1 MAVFPSYIPTRRNFT
16 PGVFPQKTFRTLGG
30 VAAKRTFGNVAYG
43 ARLEL
48 EFTNI
53 TDDKT
58 QAIILHY
65 QYQTQ
70 RNQRFQLPNT
80 IVAGMAGSTPT
91 LVVGPLVAGS
101 LADSV
106 KAVATL
112 RWEYESPPAI
122 ESIFPGI
129 SVVSLTLIG
138 EIRDPKSDD
147 V

>member
-1 MAVFPSYIPTRRNFT
+1 MAVFPSYIPARRNFT
-16 PGVFPQKTFRTLGG
+16 PGIFPQKTFRTLGG

-43 ARLEL
+43 AKLEL

-53 TDDKT
+53 VDDKV
-58 QAIILHY
+58 QAIIAHY

-70 RNQRFQLPNT
+70 RNQRFQLPDT
-80 IVAGMAGSTPT
+80 IVAGMNA
-91 LVVGPLVAGS
+91 S
-101 LADSV
+101 LATSV

>member
-43 ARLEL
+43 AKLEL

-58 QAIILHY
+58 QAIIVHY

-70 RNQRFQLPNT
+70 RNQRFRLPDT
-80 IVAGMAGSTPT
+80 IVAGMSF
-91 LVVGPLVAGS
+91 GPLAAGS

-112 RWEYESPPAI
+112 RWEYEGPPAI

-138 EIRDPKSDD
+138 EIRDPRDPSLGGDD
-147 V
+147 A

>member
-1 MAVFPSYIPTRRNFT
+1 MAVFPSYIPARRNFT
-16 PGVFPQKTFRTLGG
+16 PGIFPQKTFRTLGG

-43 ARLEL
+43 AKLEL

-53 TDDKT
+53 VDDKV
-58 QAIILHY
+58 QAIIAHY
-65 QYQTQ
+65 QFQTQ
-70 RNQRFQLPNT
+70 RNQRFQLPDT
-80 IVAGMAGSTPT
+80 VIAGMNA
-91 LVVGPLVAGS
+91 S
-101 LADSV
+101 LATSV
-106 KAVATL
+106 KAVSTL

>member
-1 MAVFPSYIPTRRNFT
+1 MAVFPGYIPTRRNFT
-16 PGVFPQKTFRTLGG
+16 PGVFPQRAFRTLGG
-30 VAAKRTFGNVAYG
+30 VSVKRTFGNTAYG
-43 ARLEL
+43 AKLEL

-53 TDDKT
+53 TDDKV
-58 QAIILHY
+58 QAIIAHY
-65 QYQTQ
+65 QFQAQ
-70 RNQRFQLPNT
+70 RNQRFQLPDT
-80 IVAGMAGSTPT
+80 VVAGMNA
-91 LVVGPLVAGS
+91 S
-101 LADSV
+101 LATSV

-147 V
+147 A

>member
-16 PGVFPQKTFRTLGG
+16 PGIFPQKTFRTLGG
-30 VAAKRTFGNVAYG
+30 TVAKRTFGNVAYG
-43 ARLEL
+43 AKLEL

-53 TDDKT
+53 TDDKV
-58 QAIILHY
+58 QEIIAHY

-70 RNQRFQLPNT
+70 RTQRFQLPDS
-80 IVAGMAGSTPT
+80 IVAGMNNA
-91 LVVGPLVAGS
+91 
-101 LADSV
+101 LAASV
-106 KAVATL
+106 KAVSTL

-129 SVVSLTLIG
+129 SVVSLSLIG
-138 EIRDPKSDD
+138 EIRDPKTDD

>member
-16 PGVFPQKTFRTLGG
+16 PGIFPQKTFRTLGG
-30 VAAKRTFGNVAYG
+30 TVAKRTFGNVAYG
-43 ARLEL
+43 AKLEL

-53 TDDKT
+53 TDDKV
-58 QAIILHY
+58 QEIIAHY
-65 QYQTQ
+65 QFQTQ
-70 RNQRFQLPNT
+70 RTQRFQLPDSV
-80 IVAGMAGSTPT
+80 VAGMNNA
-91 LVVGPLVAGS
+91 
-101 LADSV
+101 LATSV
-106 KAVATL
+106 KAVSTL

-138 EIRDPKSDD
+138 EIRDPKTDD

>member
-16 PGVFPQKTFRTLGG
+16 PGIFPQKTFRTLGG
-30 VAAKRTFGNVAYG
+30 TVAKRTFGNVAYG
-43 ARLEL
+43 AKLEL

-53 TDDKT
+53 IDDKV
-58 QAIILHY
+58 QAIIAHY
-65 QYQTQ
+65 QFQTQ
-70 RNQRFQLPNT
+70 RNQRFQLPDT
-80 IVAGMAGSTPT
+80 IVAGMNA
-91 LVVGPLVAGS
+91 S
-101 LADSV
+101 LATSV
-106 KAVATL
+106 KAVSTL

-138 EIRDPKSDD
+138 EIRDPNTDD

>member
-16 PGVFPQKTFRTLGG
+16 PGIFPQKTFRTLGG

-43 ARLEL
+43 AKLEL

-53 TDDKT
+53 VDDKV
-58 QAIILHY
+58 QAIIAHY
-65 QYQTQ
+65 QFQTQ
-70 RNQRFQLPNT
+70 RNQRFQLPDT
-80 IVAGMAGSTPT
+80 IVAGMNA
-91 LVVGPLVAGS
+91 S
-101 LADSV
+101 LATSV
-106 KAVATL
+106 KAVTTL

>member
-16 PGVFPQKTFRTLGG
+16 PGIFPQKTFRTLGG
-30 VAAKRTFGNVAYG
+30 TVAKRTFGNVAYG
-43 ARLEL
+43 AKLEL

-53 TDDKT
+53 TDDKV
-58 QAIILHY
+58 QEIIAHY

-70 RNQRFQLPNT
+70 RTQRFQLPDSV
-80 IVAGMAGSTPT
+80 VAGMNNA
-91 LVVGPLVAGS
+91 
-101 LADSV
+101 LATSV
-106 KAVATL
+106 KAVSTL

-138 EIRDPKSDD
+138 EIRDPKTDD

>member
-1 MAVFPSYIPTRRNFT
+1 MAAFPSYIPTRRNFT
-16 PGVFPQKTFRTLGG
+16 PGIFPQKSFRTLGG
-30 VAAKRTFGNVAYG
+30 TVAKRTFGNVAYG
-43 ARLEL
+43 AKLEL

-53 TDDKT
+53 IDDT
-58 QAIILHY
+58 VQAIIAHY

-70 RNQRFQLPNT
+70 RNQRFQLPDT
-80 IVAGMAGSTPT
+80 VIAGMNN
-91 LVVGPLVAGS
+91 S
-101 LADSV
+101 LATSV
-106 KAVATL
+106 KAVSTL

-138 EIRDPKSDD
+138 EIRDPKTDD

>member
-16 PGVFPQKTFRTLGG
+16 PGIFPQKTFRTLGG

-43 ARLEL
+43 AKLEL

-53 TDDKT
+53 TDDKV
-58 QAIILHY
+58 QAIIAHY
-65 QYQTQ
+65 QFQTQ
-70 RNQRFQLPNT
+70 RNQRFQLSDT
-80 IVAGMAGSTPT
+80 VIAGMNA
-91 LVVGPLVAGS
+91 S
-101 LADSV
+101 LATSV
-106 KAVATL
+106 KAVSTL

-138 EIRDPKSDD
+138 EIRDPNSDD
-147 V
+147 A

>member
-43 ARLEL
+43 AKLEL
-48 EFTNI
+48 EFTNVV
-53 TDDKT
+53 DDKT

-65 QYQTQ
+65 QFQTQ
-70 RNQRFQLPNT
+70 RNQRFQLPDT
-80 IVAGMAGSTPT
+80 VIAGMNA
-91 LVVGPLVAGS
+91 S
-101 LADSV
+101 LATSV
-106 KAVATL
+106 KAVSTL